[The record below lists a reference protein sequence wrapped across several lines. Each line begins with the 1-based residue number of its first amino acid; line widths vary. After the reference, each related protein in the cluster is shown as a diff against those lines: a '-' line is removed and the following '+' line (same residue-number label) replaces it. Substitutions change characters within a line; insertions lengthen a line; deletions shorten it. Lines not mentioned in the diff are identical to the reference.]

1 MQPVIELFGKT
12 ISVYGVFYILGIG
25 FAALSAVILA
35 KGKMPAYEVVYS
47 AVYSVIGGILGAKLL
62 FVAVSIPQILEKE
75 IPLWAVLRGGFVFY
89 GGVIGGAVGLLA
101 YCRQFKIP
109 FFRLADLYSVCL
121 PLGHTI
127 GRFGCYFAGCCYGME
142 YDGPFSVTYH
152 TTLGDT
158 PLGVPLLPI
167 QLIEAVALIALFLL
181 LMVRYCKGD
190 YEIPG
195 RLVGL
200 YATAYGVL
208 RFLLEFFRGD
218 LVRGVFSGLFTSQWI
233 SLGLFAIGV
242 WLLLKGKRFGKEL

>member
-12 ISVYGVFYILGIG
+12 IPVYGIFYILGIG
-25 FAALSAVILA
+25 IATLAAVMLA
-35 KGKMPAYEVVYS
+35 KGKVPAYEVVYS
-47 AVYSVIGGILGAKLL
+47 AVYAVIGGVLGAKLL
-62 FVAVSIPQILEKE
+62 FVAVSISQILEKG

-89 GGVIGGAVGLLA
+89 GGVFGGVIGLLV
-101 YCRQFKIP
+101 YCRQFKIS
-109 FFRLADLYSVCL
+109 FFYLADLYSVCL
-121 PLGHTI
+121 PLGHAM
-127 GRFGCYFAGCCYGME
+127 GRIGCYFAGCCYGME
-142 YDGPFSVTYH
+142 YDGPFSVTYY

-158 PLGVPLLPI
+158 PLETPLLPI

-233 SLGLFAIGV
+233 SLGLFVAGV
-242 WLLLKGKRFGKEL
+242 LLLLKGKRFGKKS